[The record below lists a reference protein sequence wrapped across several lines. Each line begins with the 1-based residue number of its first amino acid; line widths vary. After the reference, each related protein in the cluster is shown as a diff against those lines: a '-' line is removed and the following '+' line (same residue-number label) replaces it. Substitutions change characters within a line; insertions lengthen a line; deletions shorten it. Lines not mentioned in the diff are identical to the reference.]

1 MSRIGKSPITVPSG
15 VKVTI
20 DKNEVS
26 VKGPKGEL
34 KRTFHPDMA
43 IILEGNSILVKRPSD
58 DRIHRSLHGLTR
70 TLIANMIEG
79 VTKGYE
85 KNLEITGVGYR
96 AEKAGNNILIRIGFT
111 KPVEV
116 APMAGLSFAIESPTK
131 FKVLGSDKELVGQ
144 MAAQIRAIR
153 PPDVYRGKGIKYGG
167 ELIRHKAGKA
177 AKAIGGK
184 A

>member
-1 MSRIGKSPITVPSG
+1 MSRVGISPITVPSG
-15 VKVTI
+15 VQVTI
-20 DKNEVS
+20 DKSEVS

-34 KRTFHPDMA
+34 KRAFHPAMA
-43 IILEGNSILVKRPSD
+43 IVLEGNILQVKRPSD
-58 DRIHRSLHGLTR
+58 DRMHRSLHGLTR
-70 TLIANMIEG
+70 TLLANMVEG

-85 KNLEITGVGYR
+85 KNMEITGVGYR
-96 AEKAGNNILIRIGFT
+96 AEKSGNNLLIRVGFT

-116 APMAGLSFAIESPTK
+116 VPLNGISFTIDSPTK
-131 FKVLGSDKELVGQ
+131 FKVMGSDKEMVGQ
-144 MAAQIRAIR
+144 MAAKIRAIR

-167 ELIRHKAGKA
+167 EVIRHKAGKA

>member
-1 MSRIGKSPITVPSG
+1 MSRIGKSPISIPTG

-20 DKNEVS
+20 DKNEVY
-26 VKGPKGEL
+26 VQGPKGEL

-43 IILEGNSILVKRPSD
+43 IIQEGNNIQVNRPSD

-70 TLIANMIEG
+70 TLISNMIEG

-96 AEKAGNNILIRIGFT
+96 AEKSGNNLIIRIGFT

-116 APMAGLSFAIESPTK
+116 NPVAGISFTIETPTK
-131 FKVLGSDKELVGQ
+131 FKVVGSDKEMVGQ
-144 MAAQIRAIR
+144 IAAQIRAIR

-167 ELIRHKAGKA
+167 EVIRHKAGKA